1 MISTPLLIA
10 YAKHSVTL
18 SLVTSTIID
27 CLFNLDHESTFRLR
41 IAPGKYISRQF
52 IIFKY
57 RILRSFKYNASLF
70 EDFKDRK

>member
-1 MISTPLLIA
+1 MTYFMTNETQKS
-10 YAKHSVTL
+10 SVIII
-18 SLVTSTIID
+18 TSTIID
-27 CLFNLDHESTFRLR
+27 YLFNLNHKSTFRLR